1 MKFFL
6 YIFIISL
13 FFGCHAKP
21 NTAQTVVT
29 KADTIIKPEI
39 KKLIVAA
46 EDTANY
52 LNLLREK
59 KVALVANQTSIAFD
73 KHLLDFL
80 IENGITVEKIFAP
93 EHGFRGAGEPGQR
106 IYNETDEKTG
116 VKIVSLFGNNK
127 KPTAEHLK
135 GIETVVYDIQDV
147 GCRFFTY
154 ISTLHYIME
163 SCAEN
168 NVKIIV
174 LDRPNPNIDYVDG
187 PVREENCKSFV
198 SLDPLPIVYGMT
210 VGELAQMING
220 EGWLSGDKKCDLTVV
235 PVKNYTRKTKY
246 ELPVRPSP
254 NLPDYLSIRLYP
266 SLCLFEGTN
275 ISVGRGTLTP
285 FTSIGYPEEKY
296 GEYVF
301 TPKDITGMQTNPMH
315 KGKKCYGLDFKGLN
329 HNQQHFTLEYFI
341 KMYKIAGEKMLTR
354 KKMLAL
360 LYGNTK
366 LPQQLSED
374 MTEDEI
380 RKTWQPQLSDF
391 KQKRQK
397 YLIYE

>member
-1 MKFFL
+1 M
-6 YIFIISL
+6 
-13 FFGCHAKP
+13 
-21 NTAQTVVT
+21 T

-329 HNQQHFTLEYFI
+329 PNQQHFTLEYFI

>member
-329 HNQQHFTLEYFI
+329 PNQQHFTLEYFI